1 MWPQG
6 QTGLRPKSHVPLLSP
21 CFLLRCCRQGSQG
34 RGRDGRAGNTAEL
47 PLNSANTQIIWD
59 VRDFNVL
66 TAVCSI
72 VCRFLH
78 FLPKYLYTHV
88 YIYTNI
94 FAMLVQSLVFEFF
107 SFYRNNS
114 TFLMRY
120 VSWQLL
126 NSFWTLQKHNL
137 LKELVL
143 LSLTPVCAFHI
154 KKNLK
159 NANLYVL
166 SYKKRDGFIFRNIIT
181 KFGSY
186 YAAIYLM
193 LQALVWQT
201 IK

>member
-143 LSLTPVCAFHI
+143 LSLTPVFAFHI
-154 KKNLK
+154 KKK
-159 NANLYVL
+159 TKTKTQICMSYPTRKEMVL
-166 SYKKRDGFIFRNIIT
+166 FFVILLQSLVLI
-181 KFGSY
+181 
-186 YAAIYLM
+186 M
-193 LQALVWQT
+193 LQFTLCFRP
-201 IK
+201 